1 MPGGPWQPSLRR
13 GRGFG
18 PGHGGFGLGFEGKE
32 GFEGERERGNKQK
45 DLCRREHTGILYSLS
60 YTMSLREREESLE
73 SLVVE
78 ETLGLKRV

>member
-1 MPGGPWQPSLRR
+1 MEALAWVLRVR
-13 GRGFG
+13 RASR
-18 PGHGGFGLGFEGKE
+18 
-32 GFEGERERGNKQK
+32 ERERGNKQK